1 MKRDKIYY
9 AIGILMVAVF
19 LVFTAFPL
27 YWLLITSF
35 KERLEV
41 IGGISFWPGK
51 FFWRNYYRPLFEDVY
66 ASYIRNSFIISSVEI
81 IICLPPALLAAYAFS
96 RLKFKADNHF
106 LFWFLTN
113 RMAPPVAFLIPYYA
127 LYTFLKLFD
136 TLQGLIII
144 NSIGNLPFVIWLL
157 KGFIDGIPKDVE
169 EAAFI
174 DGYTFWQMLR
184 RILLPMLKPAIV
196 VAGLFVFIFTWNEM
210 LFASL
215 LTTSPAAMPL
225 TGGLLHYMSQLWMN
239 WGEIAALT
247 LITMAPILVGIFYLQ
262 KYIARAL
269 TFGAVR

>member
-1 MKRDKIYY
+1 
-9 AIGILMVAVF
+9 
-19 LVFTAFPL
+19 
-27 YWLLITSF
+27 
-35 KERLEV
+35 
-41 IGGISFWPGK
+41 
-51 FFWRNYYRPLFEDVY
+51 
-66 ASYIRNSFIISSVEI
+66 
-81 IICLPPALLAAYAFS
+81 
-96 RLKFKADNHF
+96 
-106 LFWFLTN
+106 
-113 RMAPPVAFLIPYYA
+113 MAPPVAFLIPYYA

-174 DGYTFWQMLR
+174 DGHTFWQMLR
-184 RILLPMLKPAIV
+184 KILLPMLKPAIA